1 MHSFVE
7 FAKKLLTLDVMN
19 YFLSDKLNQNP
30 LEEHF
35 GRQRGCGG
43 ASNNRTPEQN
53 TPNENK
59 ILVVNITCEEIQ
71 EDDKETQNRLTFTI
85 THHCQSE
92 KRKNSKV
99 EIR

>member
-35 GRQRGCGG
+35 GRQWGCGG

-53 TPNENK
+53 APNRNK
-59 ILVVNITCEEIQ
+59 ILVANITCEEIQ
-71 EDDKETQNRLTFTI
+71 EDDKETQNRLTFMI
-85 THHCQSE
+85 THYCQRE
-92 KRKNSKV
+92 KRKNSMV
-99 EIR
+99 EIL

>member
-1 MHSFVE
+1 MGDNAAVVE
-7 FAKKLLTLDVMN
+7 LVIIV
-19 YFLSDKLNQNP
+19 
-30 LEEHF
+30 H
-35 GRQRGCGG
+35 
-43 ASNNRTPEQN
+43 N